1 MVMFSRYWWNVSLT
15 DMIVFILYKAITSFE
30 EAKQSD
36 IENERLPPTTRLSKV
51 AAQQQAT
58 NTKIKNAVEQ
68 KDQSVERI
76 AEAIASPNDDDQQ
89 KRAPKVPP
97 M

>member
-1 MVMFSRYWWNVSLT
+1 
-15 DMIVFILYKAITSFE
+15 
-30 EAKQSD
+30 
-36 IENERLPPTTRLSKV
+36 LSKV

-58 NTKIKNAVEQ
+58 NNKIKDAVEQ

-89 KRAPKVPP
+89 RRAPKAPP